1 MPPSQAIKIYLNGEE
16 ILIEDI
22 ALMALLNKLNLE
34 NKRFAVEVNQLIVPR
49 SVHHSYILA
58 IIDRVEIVEAVGVG

>member
-22 ALMALLNKLNLE
+22 ALMGLLNKLNLE
-34 NKRFAVEVNQLIVPR
+34 KMYQPGYR
-49 SVHHSYILA
+49 
-58 IIDRVEIVEAVGVG
+58 